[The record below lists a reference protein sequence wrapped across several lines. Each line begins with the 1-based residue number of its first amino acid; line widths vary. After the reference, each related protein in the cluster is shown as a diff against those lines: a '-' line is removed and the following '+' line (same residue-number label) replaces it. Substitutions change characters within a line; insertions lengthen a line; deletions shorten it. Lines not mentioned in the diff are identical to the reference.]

1 MRAHAGAGHGGHYS
15 RKGSDS
21 PSYGCEYPRE
31 FGSEAGE
38 KGHEKMSLDSP
49 ILRNRLSPMTQG
61 PAGKERKYS
70 IVLYSDDS
78 SVRASIIGALGTR
91 VSADMAEHEIHEFA
105 TGAALRLF
113 VDAKK
118 PGSDKPIDL
127 FILDGESVPEGG
139 LGIARQLKDEVF
151 NCPPVLVITG
161 RKADAWL
168 AAWSRAEANV
178 LHPIDP
184 FTLSHT
190 VAELLRARTTSLSTL

>member
-1 MRAHAGAGHGGHYS
+1 MSESGGS
-15 RKGSDS
+15 
-21 PSYGCEYPRE
+21 
-31 FGSEAGE
+31 
-38 KGHEKMSLDSP
+38 
-49 ILRNRLSPMTQG
+49 
-61 PAGKERKYS
+61 KERRYS

-78 SVRASIIGALGTR
+78 SVRQAIIGALGNR
-91 VSADMAEHEIHEFA
+91 VAPDMAEHVIHEFA

-113 VDAKK
+113 VDGKK
-118 PGSDKPIDL
+118 RVADKPIDL

-190 VAELLRARTTSLSTL
+190 VADLLRTRTAALSTL